1 MNVEKAIKILNYEIL
16 MLRDTYDF
24 LKGLDK
30 NTTEYNVYLES
41 FLNHASCL
49 YEFFYEDKKYKDD
62 IRIEDFSVKKEFK
75 KNFAPIESFK
85 QIKLKTK
92 RDKQLAHITRSRIKL
107 EASGEKSWSYGKIY
121 ELLDQTIKA
130 FVDSLPEEEKEFL
143 SDAVKG
149 KY

>member
-1 MNVEKAIKILNYEIL
+1 MDAEKTIKILNYEIL
-16 MLRDTYDF
+16 MLRDTYHF
-24 LKGLDK
+24 LKRLDK

-49 YEFFYEDKKYKDD
+49 YEFFYEDKKYEDD

-85 QIKLKTK
+85 QINFKTK
-92 RDKQLAHITRSRIKL
+92 RDKQLAHITHSRIEL
-107 EASGEKSWSYGKIY
+107 EASGEKSWPYGKIY

-143 SDAVKG
+143 SDAIK
-149 KY
+149 